1 MALVTKR
8 QCDVFKTTKAVERY
22 RLTLTTLGGDEPADS
37 DVEMLSQRID
47 LSSRGLARLEKFIR
61 RGMTAPSE
69 GERDEQKKGGDDA
82 ASTHGQTSLMPN
94 LQGLGEPAESEES

>member
-1 MALVTKR
+1 MVMKNR
-8 QCDVFKTTKAVERY
+8 RECDVFGTTRAVDIY
-22 RLTLTTLGGDEPADS
+22 GVKVHKIGDES
-37 DVEMLSQRID
+37 DILCKVVD
-47 LSSRGLARLEKFIR
+47 LSPRGLARLEKFIR
-61 RGMTAPSE
+61 RGMRAPSE